1 MKLRRNSPL
10 RRLQYFPLTFMQ
22 ARIEELESSQLTEKE
37 EFESQLADKEAAEEE
52 LQKQKE
58 EAENEV
64 VHHFY
69 TFCDVV

>member
-1 MKLRRNSPL
+1 
-10 RRLQYFPLTFMQ
+10 
-22 ARIEELESSQLTEKE
+22 LTEKE

-64 VHHFY
+64 FRRI
-69 TFCDVV
+69 FCYKTNFHISFIVYKYNNKPRPVRARILRAAINFSF

>member
-1 MKLRRNSPL
+1 MRETEQNCISAAS
-10 RRLQYFPLTFMQ
+10 YNTFLTFLQ
-22 ARIEELESSQLTEKE
+22 ARIQELESSLLSEKE

-64 VHHFY
+64 YIMSLMFV
-69 TFCDVV
+69 T

>member
-1 MKLRRNSPL
+1 M
-10 RRLQYFPLTFMQ
+10 
-22 ARIEELESSQLTEKE
+22 IEKE

-64 VHHFY
+64 FRHIFSYNTHFCIRFIVY
-69 TFCDVV
+69 KYNNDNTMSRGSTNPACCHQFQL